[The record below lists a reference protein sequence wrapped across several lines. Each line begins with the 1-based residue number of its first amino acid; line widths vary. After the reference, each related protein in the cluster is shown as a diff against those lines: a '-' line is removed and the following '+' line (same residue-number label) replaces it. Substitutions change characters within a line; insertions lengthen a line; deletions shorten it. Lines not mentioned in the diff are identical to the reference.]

1 MYAANKP
8 GQLSFDTELP
18 MLTINRQLCA
28 SFVLLVIVMMSG
40 CGSRDSSG
48 DLDRPVIGVSLLTT
62 TNPFFN
68 VLGESIRSSA
78 EKYGYEV
85 VLTSGDLD
93 VNRQKNQVSDFI
105 VRGVNAIVLTP
116 VDSRSIATAI
126 REANDAGIPVFT
138 ADVAVLNSTVKVVCH
153 VATDNYQAGEMAAV
167 AMIEALGGEGQV
179 GIVDYP
185 EVESVMLRTR
195 GFFDELERNQQ
206 ETGKE
211 ITVVA
216 RLNGGGQKDRGFR
229 VGQDMIQAHPGLRG
243 IFAINDPSALGA
255 VAALEEA
262 EREDDIVVVSID
274 GQPEG
279 KQAIKDGKIFADA
292 VQYPERIGEQT
303 VDVIMRYMNGEAVP
317 SEILISTSLYKNED
331 AVADSTLH

>member
-1 MYAANKP
+1 MRNF
-8 GQLSFDTELP
+8 LS
-18 MLTINRQLCA
+18 IC
-28 SFVLLVIVMMSG
+28 FVLLAALVAA
-40 CGSRDSSG
+40 CGGEQST
-48 DLDRPVIGVSLLTT
+48 LAPARPVIGVSLLTT

-68 VLGESIRSSA
+68 VLGESVRSSA
-78 EKYGYEV
+78 DRYGYDV
-85 VLTSGDLD
+85 ILTSGEQD

-105 VRGVNAIVLTP
+105 VRGVAAIVLTP

-138 ADVAVLNSTVKVVCH
+138 ADVAVLDSSVSVVSH
-153 VATDNYQAGEMAAV
+153 VATDNYQAGQMAAV

-195 GFFDELERNQQ
+195 GFLNELERNKQ

-211 ITVVA
+211 ISVVS
-216 RLNGGGQKDRGFR
+216 RLNGGGAKDRGFR
-229 VGQDMIQAHPGLRG
+229 VGQDMIQAHPALRG

-262 EREDDIVVVSID
+262 GRAEDIVVVSID

-279 KQAIKDGKIFADA
+279 KQAIKEGKIYADA
-292 VQYPERIGEQT
+292 VQFPERIGEQT
-303 VDVIMRYMNGEAVP
+303 VDVIMRYMNGESVP
-317 SEILISTSLYKNED
+317 SEILISTSLYKLAD
-331 AVADSTLH
+331 ALADSTLN